1 MATPEAES
9 ATVTPENVRVEMPA
23 QYLDELSDADAMAK
37 MKGYIA
43 EQHALSQMGVKRLV
57 LPVEH
62 RHLEQTHAFVRV
74 GAKSSPKWAS
84 IGEAMRYILR
94 EQGWRDAPP
103 GTFDR
108 IYGAEGTQG
117 VYMMIPKEAKAMR
130 DEYDRVVRRR
140 LADQRLS
147 RKSSDL
153 GDLSRAQGVQIENVE
168 IQRGTSSY
176 DDFMKS
182 TKSPRR

>member
-1 MATPEAES
+1 MAAPKAES
-9 ATVTPENVRVEMPA
+9 ANVTPENVRVEMPA

-37 MKGYIA
+37 MKAYIA
-43 EQHALSQMGVKRLV
+43 EQHVLTQMGVKRLV
-57 LPVEH
+57 LPEAH

-74 GAKSSPKWAS
+74 GSKANPKWAS
-84 IGEAMRYILR
+84 VGEAMRYTLR

-108 IYGAEGTQG
+108 IYGAEGIMG
-117 VYMMIPKEAKAMR
+117 VYMMIPKQAEALR
-130 DEYDRVVRRR
+130 DEYDRAVRRKLSER
-140 LADQRLS
+140 RLS

-153 GDLSRAQGVQIENVE
+153 DALSRAAGVQIEAVDV
-168 IQRGTSSY
+168 QRGSQSY